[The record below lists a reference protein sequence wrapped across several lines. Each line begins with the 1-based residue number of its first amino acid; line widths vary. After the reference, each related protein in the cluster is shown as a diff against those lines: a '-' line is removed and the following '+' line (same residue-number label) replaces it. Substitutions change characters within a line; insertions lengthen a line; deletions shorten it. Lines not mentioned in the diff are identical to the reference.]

1 MSAPKRLLIALL
13 ALPLAGCLEVD
24 QYPAWKRGQYAG
36 KVDQMPYQVHF
47 HGDRLAWNAAIQNR
61 NIHQNEYNRAP
72 APTKATQSMREMP
85 RPLSE
90 PPTAEQRGLSLRE
103 GPPPSAAQ
111 PAEAPAPTDTRPTTP
126 APLAGKE
133 SP

>member
-1 MSAPKRLLIALL
+1 MNALKRLCIAAL
-13 ALPLAGCLEVD
+13 AMMLAGCLEVD
-24 QYPAWKRGQYAG
+24 QFPAWKEGKYGG

-61 NIHQNEYNRAP
+61 NIHQNEYNRARP
-72 APTKATQSMREMP
+72 PKAAQPMREMP
-85 RPLSE
+85 RPLDE
-90 PPTAEQRGLSLRE
+90 LPAHEQQGRALRD
-103 GPPPSAAQ
+103 GAPPSAAQ
-111 PAEAPAPTDTRPTTP
+111 PAEAQVSTDTRPTTP

>member
-1 MSAPKRLLIALL
+1 MSAPKRLLIAVL

-24 QYPAWKRGQYAG
+24 QFPAWKRGQYAG

-61 NIHQNEYNRAP
+61 NIHQNEYNRARP
-72 APTKATQSMREMP
+72 PKATQSLREMP
-85 RPLSE
+85 RALSE
-90 PPTAEQRGLSLRE
+90 PPIAEQRGLSVAE
-103 GPPPSAAQ
+103 NPQPYPAPPSA
-111 PAEAPAPTDTRPTTP
+111 PPVSTDTRQTTP